1 MLGLMALAFLVVPIL
16 EIYVVTQVAGGI
28 GWLNTIALV
37 IFVSLLGAFLVK
49 QQGFSLLGR
58 VQRRLASGE
67 MPGKEIVDGMLV
79 AVGGALLLTPGFLTD
94 GLGLALIVP
103 PTRAIIRTFVTRRF
117 QHRVQV
123 FTPPPGQQFGA
134 GFGPSSR
141 TRPPGDVIDGE
152 VVEDDDDQPDQLG

>member
-1 MLGLMALAFLVVPIL
+1 MWGLLALAFLVVPIL

-37 IFVSLLGAFLVK
+37 IAVSLLGAFLVR

-58 VQRRLASGE
+58 VQRRIRSGE

-94 GLGLALIVP
+94 GVGLALIVP
-103 PTRAIIRTFVTRRF
+103 PTRAIARTALMRRF
-117 QHRVQV
+117 QGQVQV
-123 FTPPPGQQFGA
+123 FTPPPDA
-134 GFGPSSR
+134 GPRRNPSAR
-141 TRPPGDVIDGE
+141 GDVIDGE
-152 VVEDDDDQPDQLG
+152 IVDDDIGDPNDDPPRIA